1 MTPRQPAGP
10 RRTGDAPARDGG
22 AKDNGAI
29 AIELVILFP
38 MLLLLIALV
47 TAYGRLGLV
56 NGNFDS
62 GVRDAARSATQAR
75 DASDAQQVAEQALRA
90 ALTETSLP
98 CLDSLEVDP
107 IPVFEPGRPVTVTA
121 RCSYAL
127 SDLAVGMPGSV
138 TVQSEFSS
146 PLDPN
151 RGVR

>member
-1 MTPRQPAGP
+1 MRRPRGEA
-10 RRTGDAPARDGG
+10 
-22 AKDNGAI
+22 GAI

-38 MLLLLIALV
+38 MMLLLIALLA
-47 TAYGRLGLV
+47 AYGRLGLV

-62 GVRDAARSATQAR
+62 GVRDATRSATQAR
-75 DASDAQQVAEQALRA
+75 DAADAQLAAEQALRT
-90 ALTETSLP
+90 ALAQVSAP

-107 IPVFEPGRPVTVTA
+107 IPVFEPGRAVTVTA
-121 RCSYAL
+121 RCSYPM

-138 TVQSEFSS
+138 TLEAEFSS